1 MVQIASTA
9 FLFITNVPTD
19 TVQVIVRN
27 FQLCDNTY
35 YLNCFS
41 FPSEIIAALDFSK
54 LDQWFWCPASDLFEG
69 APFLEAEGSAIFAKQ
84 GLFQKFSAGTCTHL
98 QYWRVKH
105 PWCYTKTNSNSYQTP
120 LLLSMH
126 NIFKVQKESK
136 KKKQRTKSHSLF
148 NWRYH
153 LSKQFRVIV
162 TEVGAGA

>member
-54 LDQWFWCPASDLFEG
+54 LDQWFWCPASDLFKG

-84 GLFQKFSAGTCTHL
+84 GLFQIPFFWPM
-98 QYWRVKH
+98 QIIQH
-105 PWCYTKTNSNSYQTP
+105 PKILSRYLYPSPVLKSKT
-120 LLLSMH
+120 
-126 NIFKVQKESK
+126 
-136 KKKQRTKSHSLF
+136 SLML
-148 NWRYH
+148 H
-153 LSKQFRVIV
+153 QD
-162 TEVGAGA
+162 